1 MATGRR
7 DVLENKVRR
16 AIQQEQQGSR
26 RPKLLN
32 SLKPIQAKLASMQ
45 WVWEA
50 NDGNG
55 QEQRLIR
62 YEYLQMLEAIAT
74 VLTGLGAE
82 FGIPD
87 LEFLGHPSKYAEQ
100 DSDGKTRL
108 KQEYRNKVR
117 TWFYP
122 NSYRSNVNQ
131 WKKTRLATLE
141 IGAPSGHFKDE
152 MTGKFEPI
160 NVPGLATNVTIDRIN
175 PGVSR
180 HWNMDN
186 GGHNQK
192 QEQRADFY
200 NETSN
205 MRLVAHKNNSS
216 DGSRNAP
223 AYNPEVG
230 PNFRG
235 PDDNL

>member
-1 MATGRR
+1 
-7 DVLENKVRR
+7 
-16 AIQQEQQGSR
+16 
-26 RPKLLN
+26 
-32 SLKPIQAKLASMQ
+32 MQ

-122 NSYRSNVNQ
+122 YSYRSNVNQ

-141 IGAPSGHFKDE
+141 IGAPSGHFKYE

-160 NVPGLATNVTIDRIN
+160 NVSSLATNVTIDHIN

-235 PDDNL
+235 PDDNP